1 MDEQLGSFLLSLS
14 EFLLF
19 FVVAAG
25 LTVVFVLAYTRV
37 TRHNEFALIKE
48 KSTAAAV
55 AFSGSM
61 VGFALPLASVMI
73 QSVTVV
79 EMLLWGLV
87 ALIVQLLVYQLIRL
101 PMPRISERIE
111 ANEVAAGM
119 WLGACSLVA
128 GILSAASMTT

>member
-119 WLGACSLVA
+119 WLGACSVVA